1 MSTYDSAGSDVRREQ
16 ISTEDG
22 PGFRTTYN
30 RSSGRPLSIVVVD
43 AVEAALDRATE
54 LEPLYDIVDPDALD
68 QLFQHKSDGTP
79 RPGGE
84 LTFAYSG
91 CEVTVRADGDV
102 IVVPPAES

>member
-1 MSTYDSAGSDVRREQ
+1 MSTYDSAGPDVCQES
-16 ISTEDG
+16 ITTEDG
-22 PGFRTTYN
+22 PGFRTIHD

-43 AVEAALDRATE
+43 AVEAALDGATTP
-54 LEPLYDIVDPDALD
+54 EPLYDVVDPDALD
-68 QLFQHKSDGTP
+68 QLFQPKSDGTP

-91 CEVTVRADGDV
+91 CEITVRADGDV